1 MCVRMYVN
9 VHHNPECHACIYT
22 AGLAVLK
29 MHRLGVSPTVHVC
42 SFKFATLA
50 TLPCMLLKRCHSTDV
65 YTIPVKK
72 RLAYV
77 QRTYERTRTYRSVRK
92 SMQKRPRAVP
102 VRRHTKIAIS
112 HGLDLSHLPTPAV
125 SLWKIA
131 SQLQARCRCE
141 ASQRSLNPSA
151 PPT

>member
-1 MCVRMYVN
+1 MRTYVCTCPSQSRMSCV
-9 VHHNPECHACIYT
+9 YT

-42 SFKFATLA
+42 SFKFATLT
-50 TLPCMLLKRCHSTDV
+50 TLPCMLLKRFHSTDV

-92 SMQKRPRAVP
+92 RIQKRPRAVP